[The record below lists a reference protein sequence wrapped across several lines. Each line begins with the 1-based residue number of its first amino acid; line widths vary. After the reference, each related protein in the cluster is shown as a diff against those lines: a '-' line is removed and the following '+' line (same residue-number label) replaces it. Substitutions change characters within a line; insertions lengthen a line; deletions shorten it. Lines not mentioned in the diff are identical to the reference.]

1 MRAPLRS
8 IRQISLSADFF
19 LLYYHF
25 TETAREFQPLFTHS
39 AEKKKRAPPY
49 SERYTLS
56 VYFFLWQRLRWLRN
70 RQWTRILVVR
80 SGTGAKRTRSSRL
93 RIVRSS

>member
-1 MRAPLRS
+1 MKAPLRS
-8 IRQISLSADFF
+8 FRQISLSADFF

-49 SERYTLS
+49 NERYTLS
-56 VYFFLWQRLRWLRN
+56 VYFSCGS
-70 RQWTRILVVR
+70 V
-80 SGTGAKRTRSSRL
+80 
-93 RIVRSS
+93 

>member
-1 MRAPLRS
+1 MKAPLRS
-8 IRQISLSADFF
+8 FRQISLSADFF

-49 SERYTLS
+49 NERYTLS
-56 VYFFLWQRLRWLRN
+56 VYFFLWQR
-70 RQWTRILVVR
+70 RILVVR
-80 SGTGAKRTRSSRL
+80 SDVGAKRTRSSRL